1 VGKHLG
7 VAIRLV
13 LVGATCS
20 LVSALPAGPAAASGS
35 VGHPHSRAI
44 PSAGCRRSAS
54 PSAGGEKLQSR
65 SLVTPTASGTYLL
78 STPGRIRKT
87 RPAPLILLFYGFAS
101 NPTQFT
107 ALTNLPERGARAG
120 AIVAVPHT
128 QPGETEW
135 QFNGNGT
142 DAAFVHSLVTTLE
155 GSFCID
161 RAAVFAAGFSAGAA
175 FTIAYSC
182 THQRQISA
190 IATVAV
196 DFQLGCKAP
205 MPIMA
210 FHGTKDPLVPY
221 RNGAMGASL
230 PGVKVRGTQLNMG
243 DWARLDHCRS
253 RAPRVRV
260 GSQVIRQQWPACE
273 GGAEV
278 RLFTIVGGGHTWPG
292 ANPTKGFGLT
302 TQQVSATT
310 RILAFFHHYSAH

>member
-1 VGKHLG
+1 L
-7 VAIRLV
+7 ACS
-13 LVGATCS
+13 AFS
-20 LVSALPAGPAAASGS
+20 LVSALPAGPAASQTL
-35 VGHPHSRAI
+35 GHTRVI
-44 PSAGCRRSAS
+44 PSAGCHTSSGPPLAQ
-54 PSAGGEKLQSR
+54 GGAAKSR

-78 STPGRIRKT
+78 STPRRIRKA

-101 NPTQFT
+101 NPAQFT
-107 ALTNLPERGARAG
+107 SLTNLPERGAGSG

-128 QPGETEW
+128 QPGEAEW

-142 DAAFVHSLVTTLE
+142 DADFVHALVTTLE
-155 GSFCID
+155 SSFCID

-182 THQRQISA
+182 SHEAQIRA

-196 DFQLGCKAP
+196 DFQLGCTSP

-221 RNGAMGASL
+221 QNGAVGGSL

-253 RAPRVRV
+253 HAPRVRI
-260 GSQVIRQQWPACE
+260 GSEVISQNWPVCE
-273 GGAEV
+273 DGAAV
-278 RLFTIVGGGHTWPG
+278 SLFTIVGGGHTWPG

-302 TQQVSATT
+302 TQQVTATT
-310 RILAFFHHYSAH
+310 RILAFFRHYTAR

>member
-1 VGKHLG
+1 MAC
-7 VAIRLV
+7 VAF
-13 LVGATCS
+13 S
-20 LVSALPAGPAAASGS
+20 LVSALPAGAATARGP
-35 VGHPHSRAI
+35 GHHRVA
-44 PSAGCRRSAS
+44 PSAGCRRSSHA
-54 PSAGGEKLQSR
+54 PLAGGAGQSK

-78 STPGRIRKT
+78 STPRRNA

-101 NPTQFT
+101 NPSQFT
-107 ALTNLPERGARAG
+107 SLTNLPERGAKAG

-142 DAAFVHSLVTTLE
+142 DAAFVHALVTTLE

-182 THQRQISA
+182 SHEAQIRA

-196 DFQLGCKAP
+196 DFQLGCTSP

-253 RAPRVRV
+253 QSSRARI
-260 GSQVIRQQWPACE
+260 GSEVIHQQWPACE
-273 GGAEV
+273 DGASV
-278 RLFTIVGGGHTWPG
+278 SLFTIVGGGHTWPG
-292 ANPTKGFGLT
+292 ADPTKGFGLT

-310 RILAFFHHYSAH
+310 RILAFFRRDAAS